1 MHMIFRQKEILR
13 SMYLEPIPR
22 VVAIFAFFFYYYY
35 YLDPDYSLY
44 TVPRDKKAAPLAK
57 REQISGIE

>member
-1 MHMIFRQKEILR
+1 MHIMFQRKEMLR
-13 SMYLEPIPR
+13 SMYLKPTPR
-22 VVAIFAFFFYYYY
+22 FVAIFAFFYYCY

-44 TVPRDKKAAPLAK
+44 IVPRDKKAAPLAK